1 MRIRGLDSR
10 KTCPERSRRNRFSRK
25 ELARH
30 LWVLG
35 GSLLSL
41 ALALAFDLHP
51 DLVALTA
58 LPIALGSLIMTL
70 TIVLDMQ
77 TRGGDNSPR
86 CVHLWKS

>member
-1 MRIRGLDSR
+1 MIRWLKD
-10 KTCPERSRRNRFSRK
+10 RNRHSRK

-30 LWVLG
+30 LRVLG

-41 ALALAFDLHP
+41 ALALTFDLRP
-51 DLVALTA
+51 AVVALTA

-70 TIVLDMQ
+70 TILLDMK
-77 TRGGDNSPR
+77 TRKRDNSPR